1 MKVALLGYGNV
12 GGGAYDII
20 CEMKGGLA
28 VKHILARSIRPGM
41 EAVMTT
47 DFKDILN
54 DEEIDIVAETIGGLH
69 PAYEYVTEALKAKK
83 HVVSANKQLICHYY
97 SELMALAGEIFHD
110 RKRTAIWRGAF
121 RGSAA
126 GLCRSR
132 AFRGYRRQ

>member
-83 HVVSANKQLICHYY
+83 HVVAPTSSSYATTIASLWRWQGK
-97 SELMALAGEIFHD
+97 
-110 RKRTAIWRGAF
+110 TACSFGSPPRQGAVYPGF
-121 RGSAA
+121 SISYVPSDVMR
-126 GLCRSR
+126 
-132 AFRGYRRQ
+132 